1 MTHKLIEE
9 MGMKGRLHIYG
20 GRVTIDDYLAGAQP
34 LQTIDNLMPTVGRYY
49 ALTGSLSNI
58 NEVML
63 GSNGG
68 ARSAADTELLT
79 ELYTAYPT
87 DKRVVGTARITEL
100 FIGISEAN
108 FTIREFG
115 IKAEGSLI
123 STLVVSPDIVKTT
136 AKTYTFIHVM
146 GWGVS

>member
-1 MTHKLIEE
+1 MTHKLFEE
-9 MGMKGRLHIYG
+9 IGMKGKLLIYE
-20 GRVTIDDYLAGAQP
+20 GRVTINDYLAGAEP
-34 LQTIDNLMPTVGRYY
+34 THTINNLMPTAGRQY

-58 NEVML
+58 DECCL

-68 ARSAADTELLT
+68 ARAASDTDLLT
-79 ELYTAYPT
+79 NLYTAYPT
-87 DKRVVGTARITEL
+87 DKRVVGTTRITEL
-100 FIGISEAN
+100 FIGMAEAN